1 MFHIVGYVSLV
12 GSTLAWLKLCVLT
25 LEDIFNALERIALG
39 LEKKDAVMSEQKKKL
54 VAYHEAG
61 QNAEAYDS
69 NQVMFSLFK
78 GDSQQHDYVFV
89 ETPFSPYH
97 CFIDGY

>member
-1 MFHIVGYVSLV
+1 LQSKLFGIFNDIPPFQIAGYVRLV

-25 LEDIFNALERIALG
+25 PKDIFNALERIALG

-61 QNAEAYDS
+61 QNAETCDS
-69 NQVMFSLFK
+69 SQVMFGLFK
-78 GDSQQHDYVFV
+78 GHSQQHDDVF
-89 ETPFSPYH
+89 F
-97 CFIDGY
+97 